1 MFKKLKNTKGFTLIE
16 MIIIIVIVGIGVVP
30 LMNMFYGAGLS
41 MGQSDFVTVATGLA
55 QGKMDGYIQ
64 SGYAS
69 ASSGSGTF
77 SAPCA
82 AYSWTTTVT
91 PVDAGFAADASSTT
105 YKKVAVTVSASG
117 KNLTLTTVIA
127 NHS

>member
-1 MFKKLKNTKGFTLIE
+1 MFKKLTNTKGFTLIE

-30 LMNMFYGAGLS
+30 MVNMFYGAGRS
-41 MGQSDFVTVATGLA
+41 MGQSDFVTVATELA

-64 SGYAS
+64 SGYVS

-77 SAPCA
+77 SAPFA

-91 PVDAGFAADASSTT
+91 LVNAGFADDASSTT
-105 YKKVAVTVSASG
+105 YKKVEVTVAANGNSL
-117 KNLTLTTVIA
+117 KLTTVLA

>member
-1 MFKKLKNTKGFTLIE
+1 MFNAHKNTKGFTLIE
-16 MIIIIVIVGIGVVP
+16 MIIIIVIVAIGVVP

-41 MGQSDFVTVATGLA
+41 MGQADFVTVATELG
-55 QGKMDGYIQ
+55 QRKMDGYIQ

-77 SAPCA
+77 SAPHA
-82 AYSWTTTVT
+82 AYSWTTTAT
-91 PVDAGFAADASSTT
+91 PVDAGFLDDAGSTT
-105 YKKVAVTVSASG
+105 YKKVEVTVSASG
-117 KNLTLTTVIA
+117 NSLKLTTVLA

>member
-1 MFKKLKNTKGFTLIE
+1 MFKNTKGFTLIE
-16 MIIIIVIVGIGVVP
+16 MIIIIVIVAIGVVP
-30 LMNMFYGAGLS
+30 LMNMFYGAGIS
-41 MGQSDFVTVATGLA
+41 MGQAGFVTVATELA
-55 QGKMDGYIQ
+55 QRKMDGYIQ

-77 SAPCA
+77 SAPHA

-91 PVDAGFAADASSTT
+91 PVDAGFLDDAGSTT
-105 YKKVAVTVSASG
+105 YKKVEVTVSASG
-117 KNLTLTTVIA
+117 NSLKLTTVLA

>member
-1 MFKKLKNTKGFTLIE
+1 MHKNTKGFTLIE

-41 MGQSDFVTVATGLA
+41 MGQSDFVTVATELA
-55 QGKMDGYIQ
+55 QGKMDDYIQ
-64 SGYAS
+64 PGYAS

-77 SAPCA
+77 SAPHATYNWA
-82 AYSWTTTVT
+82 ATVT
-91 PVDAGFAADASSTT
+91 LVDAGFANDAGSTT
-105 YKKVAVTVSASG
+105 YKKVEVTVSASG
-117 KNLTLTTVIA
+117 KSLTLTTVLA